1 MKILKKMRLVIQ
13 CPVCHTVYELQPED
27 IRHSIALNGVFQ
39 CKACKYYIIV
49 YTSDGELTRNAKRVL
64 IEKENSTSNK

>member
-1 MKILKKMRLVIQ
+1 MKILKEMRLVAQ

-27 IRHSIALNGVFQ
+27 IRHSIALNGIFQ
-39 CKACKYYIIV
+39 CKVCNYYIIV
-49 YTSDGELTRNAKRVL
+49 YTSDGELTRNAKRIS